1 MKPTTRRT
9 LAAVVTGAAAAVGAA
24 VTPAAAA
31 GAIPV
36 PVPLGGAET
45 ALGMELPEVAG
56 ELPVPTA
63 GAPEGPRYVEGRLLP
78 ERTLPQV
85 PVHGGLPG
93 VDLRQPVPH
102 VLGEDF
108 DHAGLDAPA
117 SGLRTLTPGLSLD
130 APLTAP
136 DPGALGLP
144 SPKLPEAGVLV
155 PALRT
160 APVADLGVGPGL

>member
-1 MKPTTRRT
+1 M
-9 LAAVVTGAAAAVGAA
+9 
-24 VTPAAAA
+24 
-31 GAIPV
+31 
-36 PVPLGGAET
+36 
-45 ALGMELPEVAG
+45 
-56 ELPVPTA
+56 
-63 GAPEGPRYVEGRLLP
+63 
-78 ERTLPQV
+78 
-85 PVHGGLPG
+85 HGGLPG

-144 SPKLPEAGVLV
+144 SPKLPEAGVLA